1 MPPEEALSLS
11 EVVRRLSPTEL
22 EVWRLVARGL
32 HNAEI
37 ARSIFV
43 SERTAR
49 RMVAALV
56 RRLGVAN
63 RVQAAALAGR
73 AGLVRTRWTDTTG
86 PDQRGAG

>member
-1 MPPEEALSLS
+1 MSAPMETSAVVGRLTPQ
-11 EVVRRLSPTEL
+11 EVEL
-22 EVWRLVARGL
+22 WRLVARGL

-37 ARSIFV
+37 ARHVYV

-49 RMVAALV
+49 RMVASLV

-73 AGLVRTRWTDTTG
+73 AGLVRSPWIDTS
-86 PDQRGAG
+86 PVNVNR